1 MLFYAAWII
10 TLVLIALPAIP
21 LLRWAWQ
28 FRSGVGP
35 QGQEAW
41 LMFVVMYAAV
51 WAVLGAVNGF
61 LVTRGSTLAWW
72 VKFGLVPVGAGI
84 VTAGVLVAGLWL
96 AASARDG
103 TTGNPIQVRVWG
115 SVIVLALLF
124 AVQIV
129 VGWQFSR

>member
-1 MLFYAAWII
+1 
-10 TLVLIALPAIP
+10 
-21 LLRWAWQ
+21 
-28 FRSGVGP
+28 
-35 QGQEAW
+35 
-41 LMFVVMYAAV
+41 MFVVMYAAV

-61 LVTRGSTLAWW
+61 LVTRGSTLVWW
-72 VKFGLVPVGAGI
+72 LKFGLVPVGAGI